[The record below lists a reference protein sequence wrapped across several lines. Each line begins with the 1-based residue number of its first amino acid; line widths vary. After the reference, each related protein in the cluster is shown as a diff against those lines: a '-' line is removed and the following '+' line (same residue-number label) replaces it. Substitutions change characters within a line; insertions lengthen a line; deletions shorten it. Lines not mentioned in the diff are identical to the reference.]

1 MFLVDAHEEKCE
13 GGFSGRR
20 KPVPGRRAET
30 RRGEPVAGGAGR
42 ARRWNSPNR
51 GLEHVTGTSPSGT
64 RSEGGGEAPGAFR
77 AARKPHPGPH
87 QPPALGPR
95 GVTGR
100 TDGPEGVF
108 PNATDIKEVKK
119 GATREGRGDKNKI
132 NRGLSPITLSEK
144 GQNTPVTNAVTAAP
158 EPAPAGE
165 RCLQRAL
172 RQGRLWQP
180 RSWWHLGQRRRACD
194 SSRLGSP
201 Q

>member
-1 MFLVDAHEEKCE
+1 M
-13 GGFSGRR
+13 GRR

-64 RSEGGGEAPGAFR
+64 RSEGGRRGAWGFPRCSEATSGATPTSCTR
-77 AARKPHPGPH
+77 ASGGH
-87 QPPALGPR
+87 
-95 GVTGR
+95 R